1 MRARREAHHAMPRD
15 DGNDGF
21 ANVLLARMN
30 CGKHA
35 LETSN
40 RDHIAAPLVGE
51 RQLLPCVTA
60 YRKQTCAALKRG
72 NRGVA
77 ERRGSA
83 ALVCVLRNAQVRR
96 GENDVGGVAVA
107 ARAFSGALRIGRGS
121 ADRIPFPC
129 ASTRR

>member
-51 RQLLPCVTA
+51 RQPLPCVTA
-60 YRKQTCAALKRG
+60 YRKQTR
-72 NRGVA
+72 VA
-77 ERRGSA
+77 ERRG
-83 ALVCVLRNAQVRR
+83 LQRWCVCVA
-96 GENDVGGVAVA
+96 
-107 ARAFSGALRIGRGS
+107 
-121 ADRIPFPC
+121 
-129 ASTRR
+129 